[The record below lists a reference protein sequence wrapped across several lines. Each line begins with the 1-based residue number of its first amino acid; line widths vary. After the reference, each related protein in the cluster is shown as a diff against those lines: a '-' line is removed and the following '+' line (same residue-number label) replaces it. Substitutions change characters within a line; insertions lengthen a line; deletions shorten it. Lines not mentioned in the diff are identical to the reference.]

1 MRKTDKIL
9 VTGAAG
15 LVGSAVVEH
24 LFAQGFDQVISVGRE
39 ECDLIDPSATRAF
52 FEKHRPDHVFHAAAR
67 VYGIMGNMKNKALSF
82 YDNVMI
88 NTNVVDSAAKV
99 GVKKI
104 TVMGTGAVYPYPSP
118 GLPLKEE
125 MIFFGHPHPA
135 EDSYANAKR
144 AMLAM
149 LKAYQES
156 YGVDWAYIVS
166 CNLFGPRDK
175 FDTEFGHVVPSLIKK
190 FYDAKKSGHKVTVWG
205 DGSAQRDFMYVK
217 DVARV
222 ALLVME
228 KFSGAIN
235 MGSNQILRIRDVVEM
250 IAEIADMKG
259 QVIWDAEKPNGQDY
273 RAYDLSKLNGLGF
286 VPSYSIREGLGELW
300 SWYNENS
307 REIK

>member
-1 MRKTDKIL
+1 
-9 VTGAAG
+9 
-15 LVGSAVVEH
+15 
-24 LFAQGFDQVISVGRE
+24 
-39 ECDLIDPSATRAF
+39 
-52 FEKHRPDHVFHAAAR
+52 
-67 VYGIMGNMKNKALSF
+67 MGNMKNKALSF

-99 GVKKI
+99 GVKKV

-156 YGVDWAYIVS
+156 YGMEWAYIVS

-190 FYDAKKSGHKVTVWG
+190 FYDAKQKGEKVTVWG
-205 DGSAQRDFMYVK
+205 DGSAKRVFMYVK

-222 ALLVME
+222 ALLVMQE
-228 KFSGAIN
+228 FSGAIN

-250 IAEIADMKG
+250 IAEIADMKDA
-259 QVIWDAEKPNGQDY
+259 VVWDPEKPNGQDY
-273 RAYDLSKLNGLGF
+273 RAYDLSKLNALGF
-286 VPSYSIREGLGELW
+286 VPSYSIREGLIELW
-300 SWYNENS
+300 DWYS
-307 REIK
+307 VTLGRGLK

>member
-1 MRKTDKIL
+1 
-9 VTGAAG
+9 
-15 LVGSAVVEH
+15 
-24 LFAQGFDQVISVGRE
+24 
-39 ECDLIDPSATRAF
+39 
-52 FEKHRPDHVFHAAAR
+52 
-67 VYGIMGNMKNKALSF
+67 
-82 YDNVMI
+82 
-88 NTNVVDSAAKV
+88 
-99 GVKKI
+99 
-104 TVMGTGAVYPYPSP
+104 
-118 GLPLKEE
+118 
-125 MIFFGHPHPA
+125 
-135 EDSYANAKR
+135 
-144 AMLAM
+144 
-149 LKAYQES
+149 
-156 YGVDWAYIVS
+156 
-166 CNLFGPRDK
+166 
-175 FDTEFGHVVPSLIKK
+175 
-190 FYDAKKSGHKVTVWG
+190 
-205 DGSAQRDFMYVK
+205 MYVK